1 MIKRISILL
10 AVSLAAFGIVQVGS
24 AADPPFP
31 ATKVGDLFLSVQ
43 TVDNTGAIVTQVKPG
58 DTVIFRAYS
67 LDPKTK
73 KFLTGPEKRY
83 FYLELPGVANAKFSY
98 TPTGIGATLL
108 YPWTAS
114 WTVPANYALGTVK
127 FRALVRPKASP
138 KRGSFLQTPVA
149 SSQLTVT
156 TTPQTTPADG
166 PPQAASPNTL
176 ASAPIGL
183 YVDSVNGT
191 ALRALRSGRSAARRR
206 TSTSAASSSCSAP
219 GASTSTTAKSSRW
232 TTSTTRTTRS
242 PASRTSSSTGAR
254 TAPPGP
260 RSASGR
266 TRGTSRP
273 TTRSA
278 ASTCRS
284 PSRRLWRQD
293 AAFLRLRDH
302 DHPVAERQKRAPM
315 STTHST
321 QVTRICSVPRRRP
334 RRRRALAGIRRAA
347 APSSADDPRR
357 RRAARPGRRPPASR
371 RRR

>member
-10 AVSLAAFGIVQVGS
+10 AVSIAAFGIVQVGS

-114 WTVPANYALGTVK
+114 WTVPANYPLGTVK

-149 SSQLTVT
+149 SSQLTIA
-156 TTPQTTPADG
+156 TTPQTTPASG

-176 ASAPIGL
+176 ASAPLGL

-191 ALRALRSGRSAARRR
+191 APAGAAKRPVGCTQTNVYKRGEQFVLRTWGFQFSD
-206 TSTSAASSSCSAP
+206 
-219 GASTSTTAKSSRW
+219 GAVLSMENVVDAHFSIAGVPNTVLNWGSHGA
-232 TTSTTRTTRS
+232 
-242 PASRTSSSTGAR
+242 TGAKVFFWSNQWQIPATYPLGAVAVQVVFKTVSGA
-254 TAPPGP
+254 TATFPYAITIIP
-260 RSASGR
+260 
-266 TRGTSRP
+266 
-273 TTRSA
+273 
-278 ASTCRS
+278 
-284 PSRRLWRQD
+284 
-293 AAFLRLRDH
+293 
-302 DHPVAERQKRAPM
+302 
-315 STTHST
+315 
-321 QVTRICSVPRRRP
+321 
-334 RRRRALAGIRRAA
+334 
-347 APSSADDPRR
+347 
-357 RRAARPGRRPPASR
+357 
-371 RRR
+371 